1 MPERL
6 NRLEAILSGQRWDF
20 AFRLHSYLPQRKSV
34 WAALIALALLGA
46 AVVLKFAVDDVA
58 GGRLPPFIFLYPAV
72 VLAALIVGARRGLL
86 IALLSIL
93 IAWLW
98 FLPPHSSFV
107 IEATTGLLSLEI
119 YGMSALFLALTVG
132 FARQA
137 LDLAIASEELRDY
150 DAQEAIH
157 RIKNLI
163 AVVQSIAMGTMNDT
177 GDLEEYRKLL
187 SKRLGALATAQD
199 VLRKRGE
206 VAATVEDLAQAALSP
221 FLPNPR
227 VNIECHDSVTV
238 PARYVHGLTLA
249 LFELATNSSKYGV
262 LAQQHGAISL
272 TCEQHEA
279 QVMLQWEERTASG
292 SELSTEKPDRGFGC
306 RLVQAAL
313 RRDKGTS
320 VTHEADE
327 RGVRATFA
335 WHHQQDI

>member
-34 WAALIALALLGA
+34 WAALIALALLGGA
-46 AVVLKFAVDDVA
+46 TVLKFAVDDVA

-86 IALLSIL
+86 ITLLSIL

-98 FLPPHSSFV
+98 FLPPHSSFT
-107 IEATTGLLSLEI
+107 IEAPTGLLSLEI
-119 YGMSALFLALTVG
+119 YGVSALFLTLTVG
-132 FARQA
+132 FARHA

-177 GDLEEYRKLL
+177 NDLEEYRELL

-206 VAATVEDLAQAALSP
+206 VAATVEDLAQAALNP

-227 VNIECHDSVTV
+227 ISIECHDSVTV

-262 LAQQHGAISL
+262 LAQQYGAISL
-272 TCEQHEA
+272 TCEKREA
-279 QVMLQWEERTASG
+279 EVLLKWEESTARG
-292 SELSTEKPDRGFGC
+292 SELSTDEPDSGFGC
-306 RLVQAAL
+306 RLIQVAL
-313 RRDKGTS
+313 RNDQGTS
-320 VTHEADE
+320 VTHESDDH
-327 RGVRATFA
+327 GVRATFIWRCA
-335 WHHQQDI
+335 KNI